1 MKHRKGRKVILVTGI
16 SSGFGLEFARGLAQD
31 GHVVYGTARRNV
43 KDRLAGVNYIEGVD
57 VRSEADVARAVD
69 IVVSGHGRVDVLI
82 CNAGMG
88 VGGPAEFTAMDD
100 VSTQMD
106 TNFLGL
112 VHCVRHVLPVMRRQ
126 EGGMIVAMSSI
137 GGRLGLPFQSFY
149 SASKFAVEGF
159 CEALRIETRRA
170 GVKVVVIEPGDFST
184 SFTSKRI
191 KPVGT
196 DVAQAYPEYAE
207 SMKGIER
214 DEEKGLK
221 PGVLADK
228 VRRIVMMKHPHQRYI
243 VASPLQKA
251 SVFLKGILPPCLFS
265 RLLGLFYG
273 V

>member
-1 MKHRKGRKVILVTGI
+1 MKYRKGRKVILVTGI
-16 SSGFGLEFARGLAQD
+16 SSGFGLEFARRLARD
-31 GHVVYGTARRNV
+31 GHVVYGTARRSV